1 MIGSIIVEK
10 LYIKKKIA
18 MNNVSIIIIF
28 KLPLFSNLSKNVW
41 TMPDKNLNS
50 KFLCILHVNEFS
62 DIFHKNN
69 LFPEVLI
76 ELG

>member
-1 MIGSIIVEK
+1 
-10 LYIKKKIA
+10 

-28 KLPLFSNLSKNVW
+28 KLPLFSNLSENVW

-50 KFLCILHVNEFS
+50 KFLCILHVNEYS
-62 DIFHKNN
+62 DIFYKNN

>member
-1 MIGSIIVEK
+1 
-10 LYIKKKIA
+10 

>member
-1 MIGSIIVEK
+1 MIGSIIV
-10 LYIKKKIA
+10 YKKKIA

-28 KLPLFSNLSKNVW
+28 KLPLFSNLSENVW

-50 KFLCILHVNEFS
+50 KFLCILHVNEYS
-62 DIFHKNN
+62 DIFYKNN